1 MNNTDRKQ
9 GMLENT
15 EEPRRHRPSLSR
27 RRFFAGA
34 ALAGL
39 AAATPGGHGGS
50 AMAATAMSGPPP
62 VPPAPAPAPFMPT
75 LLGPPGMVSPEQY
88 LSVYNFGARGDGK
101 TDDTA
106 AIQKALDAAGKQR
119 GNVVLLPRGE
129 YLIRGSL
136 HVPQDVTLQGIF
148 RAPNRGAVDHN
159 YGSLLLAVGGR
170 GRPDG
175 RPLISLGQNGTL
187 YGLAILYPEQTAP
200 ERPVEY
206 PWTVRQLSDNG
217 SLVNVTLLNPWQ
229 VVDFGTVTGGRHY
242 IHGLYGQPLKTGLFI
257 DKCEDVG
264 RVTDVHFWPFWKP
277 RAMEFTSRHT
287 TAFLIGRTDWQ
298 YMVNCFAI
306 AHKIGYHFV
315 HTPAGAPNV
324 LLTQCGSDEGAPGTK
339 SISVLVESGKAGGV
353 SFLNGQFGGSPSV
366 YVTAG
371 NTGTVKFTNCAFGAG
386 PMTDSVVVLED
397 GIASFTNCRFS
408 GWPRKA
414 PTIVARGGGLMVQG
428 CAFVSTGGRHV
439 ALERGAGA
447 AVIVGNLFHGRMR
460 IRNQIGNRAKIG
472 LNAAS

>member
-1 MNNTDRKQ
+1 MRIF
-9 GMLENT
+9 G
-15 EEPRRHRPSLSR
+15 RRHFL
-27 RRFFAGA
+27 GA
-34 ALAGL
+34 VGLAGL
-39 AAATPGGHGGS
+39 AGVAAGGGAVS
-50 AMAATAMSGPPP
+50 DELSRLRRDRAAPCDDTCLNVRS
-62 VPPAPAPAPFMPT
+62 
-75 LLGPPGMVSPEQY
+75 
-88 LSVYNFGARGDGK
+88 FGARGNG
-101 TDDTA
+101 TSDDTA
-106 AIQKALDAAGKQR
+106 AIQKALDAAGKQG
-119 GNVVLLPRGE
+119 GNLVLLPSGR
-129 YLIRGSL
+129 YLVRGSL
-136 HVPQDVTLQGIF
+136 VLPRNVTLQGVS
-148 RAPNRGAVDHN
+148 RAPNIGAGGLCRDSSPTLSDQLGAHGVLGVLG
-159 YGSLLLAVGGR
+159 GSVQLAVGGK
-170 GRPDG
+170 GKPG
-175 RPLISLGQNGTL
+175 GEPLVSLEESAAL
-187 YGLAILYPEQTAP
+187 YGLTILYPEQTCP
-200 ERPVEY
+200 DPPVEY
-206 PWTVRQLSDNG
+206 PWTVRQLQPSVAV
-217 SLVNVTLLNPWQ
+217 VNVTILNPWQ
-229 VVDFGTVTGGRHY
+229 AVDCGTVTGGRHY

-315 HTPAGAPNV
+315 HTPTGAPNV

>member
-1 MNNTDRKQ
+1 MAEQTRGLSNP
-9 GMLENT
+9 EC
-15 EEPRRHRPSLSR
+15 SLGGTSMAERIFDR
-27 RRFFAGA
+27 RRFLGAA

-39 AAATPGGHGGS
+39 AAAGS
-50 AMAATAMSGPPP
+50 AGMATAAAARPSHAD
-62 VPPAPAPAPFMPT
+62 PAPRGDDFGLDAR
-75 LLGPPGMVSPEQY
+75 S
-88 LSVYNFGARGDGK
+88 FGARADGK

-106 AIQKALDAAGKQR
+106 AIQKALDAAGKQ
-119 GNVVLLPRGE
+119 GGGVVRLPVGHYLL
-129 YLIRGSL
+129 RGSL
-136 HVPQDVTLQGIF
+136 RVPECVTLQGVF
-148 RAPNRGAVDHN
+148 RALQSGSGSVSTGVVPYSWRGG
-159 YGSLLLAVGGR
+159 GSVLLALGGR
-170 GRPDG
+170 GRPDSQAF
-175 RPLISLGQNGTL
+175 ISLHRSSTL
-187 YGLAILYPEQTAP
+187 YGVSIFYPEQHP
-200 ERPVEY
+200 SRPVEY
-206 PWTVRQLSDNG
+206 PWAVRQMAQDICVEDVL
-217 SLVNVTLLNPWQ
+217 LVNPWQ
-229 VVDFGTVTGGRHY
+229 GVDCGTVLGQRHY
-242 IHGLYGQPLKTGLFI
+242 IHGLYGQPLKTGIFI
-257 DKCEDVG
+257 DRCADTGVVEN
-264 RVTDVHFWPFWKP
+264 VHFWPFWKP
-277 RAMEFTSRHT
+277 TAMEFTSRHT

-298 YMVNCFAI
+298 YMMNCFAI